1 MSLRPTRGLRLVRGA
16 GWVTCVTLLSMTHA
30 ARSEPLTPPVEI
42 DAQSVQ
48 GQAGGE
54 TRAEG
59 DVRLTR
65 GELQLQSDR
74 LRYDQPSD
82 RARAEG
88 SVVVQRGQLLFRGP
102 LLDLTVTDQTGFMSQ
117 PRFDLP
123 PIERGL
129 RPGGQADRIDFQG
142 QDRFQFTRVN
152 YTSCGRDG
160 VGTPDWLIRADRLS
174 VDLAAN
180 EGVVQGATLELL
192 GAPVLPLPYLSF
204 PVTDERKSGL
214 LTPQFRLDSRS
225 GLTLGLP
232 YYLNLAPNWDAT
244 VAPVWRSRRGNA
256 LDGELRWLQP
266 WGQGQI
272 QGQWMPQDSLNGET
286 RWGGRLQQQ
295 AQWDGS
301 PWALSVDATRVS
313 DADWWQDFPDM
324 PWAGLTPR
332 LLPTTW
338 RLGRSVGQGRF
349 SLPAQDAPAVDWSG
363 DVWLGAQRW
372 QVLQSVTD
380 PMGTPYDR
388 TLDFGGAWDGR
399 FTSALRW
406 RQSVGLNRFDR
417 PWGAGGS
424 TLNAAWRAH
433 AVGGVQAPVD
443 LAGIRIR
450 PGLDWNAA
458 WYQLDQALSD
468 GRREF
473 SRGVPTLSLD
483 MGMRFDRQFDGWGQ
497 PWLQTLEPRVMWV
510 RTPWRE
516 QPSALR
522 FDSAARD
529 AADIFAANDFS
540 GVDRVADT
548 HRLNV
553 GAVTRLLDG
562 RDGTEWL
569 QLGLAQRFLLADQRI
584 TPNDQPIV
592 GRTSDLLVAAGL
604 RLSERW
610 RVDST
615 LNYSQ
620 SAQEI
625 TQSVITGR
633 GNLGDYRNLGLSH
646 RYVRNGANQ
655 LDLFAQWPLM
665 NAPQALWQS
674 VDGGSPAGS
683 GSSNDCSRRLYGI
696 AKITYDQVDRRV
708 IHSVAGME
716 MDAGCWAG
724 RVVLQRQL
732 AGLSQPTTS
741 LMLEIELR
749 GLSRAGGTVGWL
761 TQNVPV
767 YQPLR

>member
-1 MSLRPTRGLRLVRGA
+1 MWRRLARGA
-16 GWVTCVTLLSMTHA
+16 GWFVWAVAVAAGTLARAEVTT
-30 ARSEPLTPPVEI
+30 PPPVEI
-42 DAQSVQ
+42 DAQSME
-48 GQAGGE
+48 GQSGGE
-54 TRAEG
+54 TWA
-59 DVRLTR
+59 R
-65 GELQLQSDR
+65 GEVRMQRGDLQLQADQ
-74 LRYDQPSD
+74 LRYDQLSD

-102 LLDLTVTDQTGFMSQ
+102 LLELTVADQTGFMSQ

-129 RPGGQADRIDFQG
+129 RPGGVGERIDFQG
-142 QDRFQFTRVN
+142 QERFQFTRVT
-152 YTSCGRDG
+152 YTSCARDG
-160 VGTPDWLIRADRLS
+160 AGTPDWLIQADHLS

-180 EGVVQGATLELL
+180 EGVVKGATLQLL

-204 PVTDERKSGL
+204 PVTEDRKSGL

-244 VAPVWRSRRGNA
+244 LAPVWRSRRGQA

-266 WGQGQI
+266 WGQGQL
-272 QGQWMPQDSLNGET
+272 QGQLMPQDGLNDQS
-286 RWGGRLQQQ
+286 RSGGRLQQ
-295 AQWDGS
+295 AVNWDGS
-301 PWALSVDATRVS
+301 PWALSFDATRVS
-313 DADWWQDFPDM
+313 DAQWWQDFPDM
-324 PWAGLTPR
+324 AWTGLTPR

-338 RLGRSVGQGRF
+338 RLGRPLGQGRLGD
-349 SLPAQDAPAVDWSG
+349 SGGRQTDSEWSG
-363 DVWLGAQRW
+363 DLWVGAQRW

-388 TLDFGGAWDGR
+388 ALDLGGMWDGR
-399 FTSALRW
+399 LASSLRW

-417 PWGAGGS
+417 PWGVTGS
-424 TLNAAWRAH
+424 DWHPAWRAH
-433 AVGGVQAPVD
+433 AVGGVNWPVD
-443 LAGIRIR
+443 VAGVRIR

-458 WYQLDQALSD
+458 WYQLDQPLAD
-468 GRREF
+468 GRRED
-473 SRGVPTLSLD
+473 SRWVPTLSLD
-483 MGMRFDRQFDGWGQ
+483 MGMRFDRSFEGWGGS
-497 PWLQTLEPRVMWV
+497 WLQTLEPRVMWV

-516 QPSALR
+516 QLTALR
-522 FDSAARD
+522 FDSAPRD
-529 AADIFAANDFS
+529 AADIFSANDFS
-540 GVDRVADT
+540 GVDRVSDT

-553 GAVTRLLDG
+553 GAVTRFLDSQN
-562 RDGTEWL
+562 GTEWV
-569 QLGLAQRFLLADQRI
+569 QLGVAQRFLLADQRI

-604 RLSERW
+604 RLSDRW

-615 LNYSQ
+615 LNYNQ

-625 TQSVITGR
+625 RQSVVTAR
-633 GNLGDYRNLGLSH
+633 GNLGDYRNVGFSH
-646 RYVRNGANQ
+646 RFVRNGANQ
-655 LDLFAQWPLM
+655 LDLFGQWPLM
-665 NAPQALWQS
+665 NASNALWQP
-674 VDGGSPAGS
+674 VDGAATPVSAS
-683 GSSNDCSRRLYGI
+683 GTDCGRRLYGV
-696 AKITYDQVDRRV
+696 AKVTYDQTDRR
-708 IHSVAGME
+708 IIQSVAGME

-724 RVVLQRQL
+724 RLVLQRQL